1 MRCTPMAIWTSKLL
15 DIYEIKRAVAEDVE
29 LSHPN

>member
-15 DIYEIKRAVAEDVE
+15 DINEIKRAVAEDVE